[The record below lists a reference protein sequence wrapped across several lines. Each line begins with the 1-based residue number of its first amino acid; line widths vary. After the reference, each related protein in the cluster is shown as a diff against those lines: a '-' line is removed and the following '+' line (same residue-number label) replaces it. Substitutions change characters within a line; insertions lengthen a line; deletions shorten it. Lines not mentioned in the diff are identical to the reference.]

1 VDPACTEADRFAL
14 AGRGMVPSFEPDAQR
29 ECILRLFI
37 NNIEDV
43 ISLSET
49 FFPELRV
56 IPVASA
62 TFGRAALPDIT
73 GPCWVKMDTQGS
85 DATILAGIRCQ
96 LAANGHETVLT
107 ASREPPGMQAG
118 IGCLNMSHPRRA
130 RGLPPRDHP
139 AIRRGHPVRR

>member
-1 VDPACTEADRFAL
+1 MFF
-14 AGRGMVPSFEPDAQR
+14 FE
-29 ECILRLFI
+29 I
-37 NNIEDV
+37 
-43 ISLSET
+43 
-49 FFPELRV
+49 RV
-56 IPVASA
+56 VPVAMV

-73 GPCWVKMDTQGS
+73 GPCLVKMDTQGS
-85 DATILAGIRCQ
+85 DATILADIRRQ
-96 LAANGHETVLT
+96 FAANAHETALI